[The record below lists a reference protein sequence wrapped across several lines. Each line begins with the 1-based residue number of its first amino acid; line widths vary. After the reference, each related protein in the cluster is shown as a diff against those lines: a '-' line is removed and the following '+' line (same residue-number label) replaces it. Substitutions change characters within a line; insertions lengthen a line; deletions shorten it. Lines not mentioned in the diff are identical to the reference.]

1 MAEEM
6 NVIEK
11 PSDGADVNEMSELA
25 ARHEIPRIR
34 HMVHGVDF
42 DPRTQYVSPDG
53 NTVYNLPDS
62 HPAVEAVKGEKK
74 YRVKETIDEE
84 KVKQAGEIDQLRNK
98 VDSLIAALA
107 GKALG
112 EQTVVP
118 AAAPAPSKM
127 DYDTLYGIAKRINPK
142 LKGRP
147 AEAKLRAIVFGE
159 TEGNDSAATEDS
171 E

>member
-1 MAEEM
+1 M

-62 HPAVEAVKGEKK
+62 HPAVEAVKGQKRYTPAK
-74 YRVKETIDEE
+74 TIDEE
-84 KVKQAGEIDQLRNK
+84 KVRQAGEIDQLRNK

-112 EQTVVP
+112 EQTAP
-118 AAAPAPSKM
+118 AAPAAPAPSKM

-159 TEGNDSAATEDS
+159 NPADEADNE
-171 E
+171 